1 MSRYFAKG
9 REPMSSY
16 THFWGAIGGLIA
28 TVLLLVRSLL
38 NNSGG
43 LIVLGVVLFGV
54 SLVALYSASS
64 IYHYAVCAAKPLRRL
79 RKLDHAMIYVLI
91 AGSYTPF
98 CMAYMP
104 QGKREVF
111 LLCLWIAAALGIV
124 FKLVW
129 LDAPRWIGTL
139 IYLAM
144 GWSILVD
151 LPAFASM
158 PSACLALVAAGGV
171 SYSVGAVFYIA
182 KWPNINRQ
190 WGFHELFHLFILAGS
205 LLHFLAVFLFL
216 S

>member
-16 THFWGAIGGLIA
+16 THFWGAIGGVVA
-28 TVLLLVRSLL
+28 TILLVVRSLL
-38 NNSGG
+38 DDSSG
-43 LIVLGVVLFGV
+43 LILLGVVLFGI
-54 SLVALYSASS
+54 SLIALYSASS
-64 IYHYAVCAAKPLRRL
+64 IYHYALCAAKPLRRL

-98 CMAYMP
+98 CVAYMP
-104 QGKREVF
+104 QGTREIF
-111 LLCLWIAAALGIV
+111 LSCLWIGAVLGIV

-151 LPAFASM
+151 LPAFAAM
-158 PSACLALVAAGGV
+158 PTACLALVAAGGV
-171 SYSVGAVFYIA
+171 SYSIGAVFYIA
-182 KWPNINRQ
+182 KWPNINKQ

-205 LLHFLAVFLFL
+205 LLHFLAVFLFVA
-216 S
+216 